1 MTATVIGTEVVNP
14 ADLTPHP
21 RNPNRGDTAAIA
33 ESLTEHGQYRSVVVN
48 QDGMILAGHHVVQA
62 AVSLGWEQ
70 VRIERIECDEATAD
84 KILLA
89 DNRIAELGDGLDP
102 EQLLAI
108 LTDLDTLTGTG
119 YDDDYLDDLVELIN
133 SSDELISDDTD
144 DDNSDSDRAPNPGE
158 LLQLLDVTVADPE
171 FKPDQGTAWKL
182 GHHTLVVARVTD
194 QHHLWS
200 EYLTGGVEF
209 SPYPN
214 PSLTLTDRARN
225 TPMLLVQPNRMM
237 AGILFELHEKAFGD
251 KPEQIK

>member
-119 YDDDYLDDLVELIN
+119 YDDDYLEMLRELNAGPPTLDDLAEEYGEPHHDDHNTIVRLSLDPAVAKQWAEYRLGFT
-133 SSDELISDDTD
+133 SDTNALV
-144 DDNSDSDRAPNPGE
+144 G
-158 LLQLLDVTVADPE
+158 L
-171 FKPDQGTAWKL
+171 FK
-182 GHHTLVVARVTD
+182 
-194 QHHLWS
+194 
-200 EYLTGGVEF
+200 
-209 SPYPN
+209 
-214 PSLTLTDRARN
+214 
-225 TPMLLVQPNRMM
+225 
-237 AGILFELHEKAFGD
+237 
-251 KPEQIK
+251 